1 MFFNT
6 LYSRNWI
13 GAEYNGEVHY
23 NRSILSETVD
33 GLIYVK
39 KTTGANYEGVELVNG
54 NRYFV
59 LRGIKK
65 LLIIAVLFGVLARGF
80 LKRLPKAFKDETV
93 MAFNK
98 ESKVS
103 AHLQSL
109 GNYVQRMP
117 VGRYVTFMLV
127 ALSLLPILNRVLNPN
142 PVFSRGYSDYDLV
155 TLLLFLGG

>member
-1 MFFNT
+1 M
-6 LYSRNWI
+6 
-13 GAEYNGEVHY
+13 
-23 NRSILSETVD
+23 
-33 GLIYVK
+33 
-39 KTTGANYEGVELVNG
+39 VNG

-109 GNYVQRMP
+109 GEYSHAAEDARWQICHFYV
-117 VGRYVTFMLV
+117 
-127 ALSLLPILNRVLNPN
+127 
-142 PVFSRGYSDYDLV
+142 
-155 TLLLFLGG
+155 GGIEPFTDIK